1 MLIIECNKSCMFIIE
16 NIVSDVFTWLRIRF
30 MKISRYVVKIESV
43 VEFVFSFSNESRQ
56 NLESILNSFDLIER
70 SDIISF
76 NMNDVQ
82 HDDDFDAIEFEVM
95 IDSKVVNI
103 AKVLQIDSNVVI
115 QLIEMRFNSILEIV
129 LNDVS
134 QSIIFSIVD
143 VSLIEYVI
151 DVLIEKFMIRDDK
164 IQFVFKED
172 FRVDIDS
179 IVVLSEMKDLEEI
192 IRRWWFDNDHVD
204 K

>member
-1 MLIIECNKSCMFIIE
+1 
-16 NIVSDVFTWLRIRF
+16 
-30 MKISRYVVKIESV
+30 
-43 VEFVFSFSNESRQ
+43 
-56 NLESILNSFDLIER
+56 
-70 SDIISF
+70 
-76 NMNDVQ
+76 MNDVQ

-192 IRRWWFDNDHVD
+192 IRR
-204 K
+204 